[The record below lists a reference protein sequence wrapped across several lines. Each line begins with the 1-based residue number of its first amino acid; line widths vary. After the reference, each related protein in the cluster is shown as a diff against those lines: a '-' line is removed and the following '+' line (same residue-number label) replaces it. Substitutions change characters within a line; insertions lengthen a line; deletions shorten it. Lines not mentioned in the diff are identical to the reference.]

1 MKSVPLHSVLL
12 CTWTS
17 SRPGSVTFLLLAGGR
32 QLVVQVVLAG
42 AGERHRLTELLL
54 AWAWSPVEGE
64 GGSSMVKG
72 AAAAASLDT
81 WPLPPLPPSLPRSS
95 QRPPGLWCGRVQPSQ
110 ASDDG
115 I

>member
-1 MKSVPLHSVLL
+1 M
-12 CTWTS
+12 
-17 SRPGSVTFLLLAGGR
+17 
-32 QLVVQVVLAG
+32 
-42 AGERHRLTELLL
+42 ELFEAL
-54 AWAWSPVEGE
+54 AWSPVEGE

-81 WPLPPLPPSLPRSS
+81 WPLPPLLPPVLPRTS